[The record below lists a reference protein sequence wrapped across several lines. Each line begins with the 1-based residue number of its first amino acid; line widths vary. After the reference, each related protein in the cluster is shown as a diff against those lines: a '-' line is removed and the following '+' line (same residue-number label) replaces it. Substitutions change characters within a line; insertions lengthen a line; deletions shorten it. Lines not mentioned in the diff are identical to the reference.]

1 MTDGLPPLM
10 LATGK
15 VRRAYER
22 WYANESDDDGFDTL
36 ALLLAVQEYA
46 AAIIAAKQEDKQS

>member
-1 MTDGLPPLM
+1 MSDGLPPRM
-10 LATGK
+10 LATGR

-22 WYANESDDDGFDTL
+22 WYANESDEDTFDTL

-46 AAIIAAKQEDKQS
+46 AAIVADKQERIA

>member
-1 MTDGLPPLM
+1 MTSLPPLM

-15 VRRAYER
+15 VRRAFDR
-22 WYANESDDDGFDTL
+22 WYANESDDDSLDTL

-46 AAIIAAKQEDKQS
+46 TALVAEKQKEQSK

>member
-1 MTDGLPPLM
+1 MTSLPPLM

-15 VRRAYER
+15 VRRAFDR
-22 WYANESDDDGFDTL
+22 WYANESDEDSLDTL

-46 AAIIAAKQEDKQS
+46 ATLVAEKQKESKT